1 MTTLKTGDMAPDF
14 RASTQNGDTLT
25 LADLRGQ
32 RFILY
37 FYPKDKIGR
46 ASCRERV

>member
-1 MTTLKTGDMAPDF
+1 MTTLKTGYMAPDF
-14 RASTQNGDTLT
+14 LATTQYGDTLT

-37 FYPKDKIGR
+37 FYP
-46 ASCRERV
+46 